1 MKKIFNPNTVA
12 VFGATN
18 RKESIGY
25 SVMNNIIGAGYEG
38 VIYPVNLK
46 RNSVFGIKAYKNI
59 KEINDTIDLAVIA
72 TPFRTIVDIVKQCGE
87 NGVGGIVILTPLRKD
102 ISGGKRVLRKIKR
115 LGEKFGIRIIG
126 PNSLGFISTKIR
138 LNVSI
143 ANKMALEG
151 NIAFISQSQ
160 GLATAVLDWSI
171 EEKVGFSHFISI
183 GSKVDVGFGD
193 IIDYLDTD
201 SNTSSIIIY
210 MESLENAKKFIS
222 AARAYSRNK
231 PIFVLKADN
240 RSHSVKIELSHS
252 GTIMGSKFAYEA
264 AFRRAGVVSV
274 KTIDQLFNG
283 AQALAKQPRPKSD
296 KLTIITN
303 SNGPG
308 VLALDLLK
316 RLKGDVSCLSEL
328 GCDELKASL
337 NKKVVCKDFVNLLDD
352 ASPEDY
358 RIAAEICLK
367 DDNIDTILVILTPK
381 VHTDPIG
388 IAREIVGLSHNTD
401 KTILASWMGSEVV
414 EDGMNVLD
422 EGGIPTFLTPEKA
435 IITFIDMVKYTKLLS
450 LVQETP
456 YEIPSQFIPRT
467 VENKRLINSIVEE
480 NRYVLNAMEAAKVL
494 QNYHIPVVKNLLVKD
509 AVNSGII
516 AAEIGFP
523 VVLKIS
529 SPDILHKSEVEGV
542 ILNINSKKEAEKAF
556 LQIIDSVKSKYP
568 DAKIDGVLVEQMV
581 KKKYELIIGAKK
593 DSVFGPII
601 LFGMGG
607 IAVELFK
614 DLDVGLPPL
623 NMALAQRMIERTK
636 IYQLLKGYHGM
647 EGVDI
652 KSIRFLLYKFAYLVM
667 DFPEI
672 KEIDINPFAV
682 DSDSG
687 LVLDTR
693 IILDEE
699 FLKSEKPAKPY
710 SHLVISPYP
719 KQYVY
724 NIKVKGGLDVTIR
737 PIKPEDEPLEK
748 EMFTNLSKETQYFRF
763 FGYIKDITHEML
775 VRYTHID
782 YEREMALMAE
792 IEEEG
797 KKKMIGVVRI
807 VKDKDNQSAEFAI
820 VVADPWQGLGLGS
833 KLMDLILDISKK
845 DGLKSIYAVVLKE
858 NETMVQ
864 MFKKRGFVLK
874 SMDITT
880 YRAEMSFIS

>member
-1 MKKIFNPNTVA
+1 MKKIFNPDTVA

-25 SVMNNIIGAGYEG
+25 SVMNSIIGAGYEG

-59 KEINDTIDLAVIA
+59 KEIDDSIDLAVIT
-72 TPFRTIVDIVKQCGE
+72 TPYRTITDIVKQCGE
-87 NGVGGIVILTPLRKD
+87 NGVGGILIMTSVRKD
-102 ISGGKRVLRKIKR
+102 KPVGKRILKKIKK
-115 LGEKFGIRIIG
+115 LSEKYNIRIIG
-126 PNSLGFISTKIR
+126 PNSLGFIRPGIR
-138 LNVSI
+138 LNVSL
-143 ANKMALEG
+143 ANKMAIEG
-151 NIAFISQSQ
+151 NIAFISQSE

-171 EEKVGFSHFISI
+171 DEKVGFSHFISI
-183 GSKVDVGFGD
+183 GTKVNVGFGD

-201 SNTSSIIIY
+201 PNTSSIIIY
-210 MESLENAKKFIS
+210 MESLNNARKFIS
-222 AARAYSRNK
+222 AAKAYSRNK

-274 KTIDQLFNG
+274 NTIDQLFNG

-316 RLKGDVSCLSEL
+316 RLKGKVGCLSEPK
-328 GCDELKASL
+328 CESL
-337 NKKVVCKDFVNLLDD
+337 YDLLDKKVVCNEFINLLGD
-352 ASPEDY
+352 ASVEDY
-358 RIAAEICLK
+358 RNAMEVCLD

-381 VHTDPIG
+381 THVDPVG
-388 IAREIVGLSHNTD
+388 IAREVVKMSQNSS
-401 KTILASWMGSEVV
+401 KTILASWMGSEEV
-414 EDGMNVLD
+414 ESGMILLD

-435 IITFIDMVKYTKLLS
+435 VITFMDMVKYTKLLA

-467 VENKRLINSIVEE
+467 VENRRLIKSVVEQ
-480 NRYVLNAMEAAKVL
+480 NRYVLNEMEATKLL

-509 AVNSGII
+509 AVNAGKI
-516 AAEIGFP
+516 AEEIGFP

-529 SPDILHKSEVEGV
+529 SPHILHKSEVEGV

-556 LQIIDSVKSKYP
+556 LKIVESVKSKYP
-568 DAKIDGVLVEQMV
+568 DANIDGVLVEQMV

-593 DSVFGPII
+593 DAVFGPII

-636 IYQLLKGYHGM
+636 IYQLLKGYRGM
-647 EGVDI
+647 DGVDI
-652 KSIRFLLYKFAYLVM
+652 ESIQFLLYKFAYLVM

-682 DSDSG
+682 DKDSG

-693 IILDEE
+693 IILDEDYIN
-699 FLKSEKPAKPY
+699 SDKPVKPY
-710 SHLVISPYP
+710 SHMVICPYP
-719 KQYVY
+719 KQYIY
-724 NIKVKGGLDVTIR
+724 NIKLKGGLEVTIR

-748 EMFTNLSKETQYFRF
+748 EMFANLSKETQYFRF

-775 VRYTHID
+775 VRYTQID

-792 IEEEG
+792 IEENG

-807 VKDKDNQSAEFAI
+807 VKEKDNQSAEFAI

-858 NETMVQ
+858 NETMVE
-864 MFKKRGFVLK
+864 MFRKRGFELK
-874 SMDITT
+874 SIDITT
-880 YRAEMSFIS
+880 YRAEMFFA